1 MSIGPMQLANGL
13 VSLLAAAMLAG
24 LILNP
29 RINEGLIV
37 KIGLLGMMW
46 GLIGTAYLTLS
57 ASHNWDAVWNAGLVL
72 RALHHMPRQT
82 IHRPTRRTRPAFHT
96 ASQLSEADSVR

>member
-37 KIGLLGMMW
+37 KVGLLGMMW

-57 ASHNWDAVWNAGLVL
+57 ASDNWEAVWNAGLVL
-72 RALHHMPRQT
+72 RIGLCIVCLGMWWRARKC
-82 IHRPTRRTRPAFHT
+82 
-96 ASQLSEADSVR
+96 

>member
-1 MSIGPMQLANGL
+1 MEEMSIGPMQLANGL

-29 RINEGLIV
+29 RINEGIVV
-37 KIGLLGMMW
+37 KIGLLGMTW

-57 ASHNWDAVWNAGLVL
+57 ESQNWEAVWNAGLVL
-72 RALHHMPRQT
+72 RIGLCIVCVGMWWRAHKC
-82 IHRPTRRTRPAFHT
+82 
-96 ASQLSEADSVR
+96 

>member
-1 MSIGPMQLANGL
+1 MQLANGL

-57 ASHNWDAVWNAGLVL
+57 ASDNWEAGWNAGLVL
-72 RALHHMPRQT
+72 RIGLCVVCVGMWWRARKC
-82 IHRPTRRTRPAFHT
+82 
-96 ASQLSEADSVR
+96 

>member
-1 MSIGPMQLANGL
+1 MEEMSIGPMQLANGL

-46 GLIGTAYLTLS
+46 GLIGTACLTLS
-57 ASHNWDAVWNAGLVL
+57 ASHNWDSVWNAGLVL
-72 RALHHMPRQT
+72 RIGLCIVCLGMWWRARKC
-82 IHRPTRRTRPAFHT
+82 
-96 ASQLSEADSVR
+96 